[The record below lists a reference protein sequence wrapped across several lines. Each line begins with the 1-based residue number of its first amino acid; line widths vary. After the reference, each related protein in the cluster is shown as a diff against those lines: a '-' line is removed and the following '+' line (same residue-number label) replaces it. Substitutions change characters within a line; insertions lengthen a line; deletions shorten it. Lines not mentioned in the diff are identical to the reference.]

1 MRWISIIRKKKAV
14 VSILKLN
21 GVIASSSFRSNLSI
35 ATMSESIE
43 QAFRQ
48 KNLKGVVLDINS
60 PGGSPVQSS
69 LIFNRIRAV
78 ALEKKVPVFS
88 FVQDV
93 AASGGYWL
101 ACAGDEIFVDNNSI
115 IGSIGVISGG
125 FGFQDFISRFGIERR
140 LYTSGD
146 QKSFLD
152 PFKPEKEED
161 ILRLKKLQS
170 DIHESFKN
178 LVRERRKGKLNADE
192 IELFSGEFWT
202 GSRALE
208 LGLVDG
214 IGDIRT
220 VMKDRFGEKVKF
232 KDFGQGTSWLRR
244 RLGLSLFQKS
254 NVFEDFLHFLEARL
268 MWSKFGL

>member
-69 LIFNRIRAV
+69 LIFNRIRAF

-254 NVFEDFLHFLEARL
+254 NLFEDFLHSLEARL